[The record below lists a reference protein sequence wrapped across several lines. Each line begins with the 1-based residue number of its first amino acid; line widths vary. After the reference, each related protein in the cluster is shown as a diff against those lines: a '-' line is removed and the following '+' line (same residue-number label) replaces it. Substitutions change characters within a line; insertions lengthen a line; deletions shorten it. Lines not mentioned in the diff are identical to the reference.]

1 MYKHQKTVELI
12 QKEVMKL
19 PKSMN
24 RTICAVQLVL
34 EWIPKTT
41 IIVGSVDT
49 TTHIW
54 CVDTKE
60 GYYIDVLSEQ
70 FDYPPCLCMPFSAYD
85 MYTSYKYRIKSIK
98 HSWHEIFC
106 VLNEKTI
113 DFHTIHATLKKKL
126 RWSFTS

>member
-1 MYKHQKTVELI
+1 MYKHQKTIELI
-12 QKEVMKL
+12 QKEVVKL
-19 PKSMN
+19 PKSMK
-24 RTICAVQLVL
+24 RTLCAVQLVL

-49 TTHIW
+49 EPHIW

-70 FDYPPCLCMPFSAYD
+70 FDYPPCLCMPFASYD
-85 MYTSYKYRIKSIK
+85 MYASYKYRIRAIR
-98 HSWHEIFC
+98 HVWNEIFC
-106 VLNEKTI
+106 ILNEKTI

-126 RWSFTS
+126 RWSFTT